1 MHKAP
6 ESVSFRCFLSAS
18 DQPVNTDKNTAKKD
32 QIRDGSDPLLSR
44 GRGIRTPMNGFGDR
58 DTAIV

>member
-18 DQPVNTDKNTAKKD
+18 DQPVNTDKNTAKK
-32 QIRDGSDPLLSR
+32 IRSGMDLILY
-44 GRGIRTPMNGFGDR
+44 
-58 DTAIV
+58 

>member
-1 MHKAP
+1 MGVRIPLPLFYGK
-6 ESVSFRCFLSAS
+6 
-18 DQPVNTDKNTAKKD
+18 KKTAAIKTTV
-32 QIRDGSDPLLSR
+32 RNSR